1 MLWAL
6 SEALN
11 LHGTLEIQAA
21 PILLPGDQPA
31 GRHAFQ
37 APDPP
42 CPDDLSSL
50 QPRLNLLVINSGG
63 LSTVSRSYILLG
75 LFLPIFPVLPLGP

>member
-11 LHGTLEIQAA
+11 LLRARETQAA
-21 PILLPGDQPA
+21 AVLLPGDQPV

-37 APDPP
+37 GPDPP

-50 QPRLNLLVINSGG
+50 QPCLNPLVINSGG
-63 LSTVSRSYILLG
+63 LSTVSRSYILPG